1 MAKSHAIGIDLGTT
15 YSVIAHLNE
24 AGRPE
29 ILANSMGERTT
40 PSAVM
45 FESDGSTVVGSDVIN
60 SLGVTSPERIVRWVK
75 RHMGDDTW
83 SHEVDGRTYSAVDIS
98 ALILRALKEDGERWL
113 NAPVTR
119 AVITVP
125 AYFDEPRRQ
134 ATVEAARRAG
144 LEPLRIINEP
154 TAAALAYAQSG
165 HVAGKLVI
173 YDFGGGTFD
182 VSIVDVRSPSEI
194 TVLSTAGD
202 PFLGGHDL
210 DGVLAEYA
218 AQQNGDEIPDDRLT
232 DEDWLQLLAEAETAK
247 RRLSSRDEAAIAG
260 RGTLSGQV
268 RVQRVDFERLIS
280 SHVKKTQLLI
290 EEALDGARLSPTDID
305 AVLLVG
311 GSARIPA
318 VAELVRNMFGR
329 EPVNSINPDEVVAL
343 GASIQAGVV
352 LAEAGEIDLP
362 EGPLSAVRQVR
373 LQDVAPHSY
382 GTIVLQNELED
393 QLRNDIIIPKNT
405 PIPHS
410 VTRSYYTVKAGQ
422 RAINCRVTQGEHHD
436 PAFVTTVL
444 EEDLELPPGRPAQ
457 CEIQVTYTYDVNG
470 QMACEF
476 LDVESGRRRTLDLK
490 IDRR

>member
-29 ILANSMGERTT
+29 ILTNTMGERTT

-45 FESDGSTVVGSDVIN
+45 FESDGTPTVGADAIN
-60 SLGVTSPERIVRWVK
+60 SLGVTRPQHIMRWVK
-75 RHMGDDTW
+75 RRMGDETW
-83 SHEVDGRTYSAVDIS
+83 SVDVDGRSYSAVDIS
-98 ALILRALKEDGERWL
+98 ALILRSLKQDAESWL
-113 NAPVTR
+113 KSPVTR

-125 AYFDEPRRQ
+125 AYFDESRRQ
-134 ATVEAARRAG
+134 ATVAAARQAG

-165 HVAGKLVI
+165 HVVGKVVI

-182 VSIVDVRSPSEI
+182 VSVVDVRSPNDIS
-194 TVLSTAGD
+194 VLSTAGD

-210 DGVLAEYA
+210 DVALVDHA
-218 AQQNGDEIPDDRLT
+218 AAQNGDKVPDEPLMDNG
-232 DEDWLQLLAEAETAK
+232 WLEALAEAETAK
-247 RRLSSRDEAAIAG
+247 RRLSTREEAVIPA
-260 RGTLSGQV
+260 RGILSGAV
-268 RVQRVDFERLIS
+268 KVKRSEFERLIDE
-280 SHVKKTQLLI
+280 HVNKTRYLI
-290 EEALDGARLSPTDID
+290 EEALEAVELTVRDID

-311 GSARIPA
+311 GSARIPS
-318 VAELVRNMFGR
+318 VARLVRDMFGR
-329 EPVNSINPDEVVAL
+329 EPVMSINPDEAVAL
-343 GASIQAGVV
+343 GATIQAGMV
-352 LAEAGEIDLP
+352 LAAAGEIDLP
-362 EGPLSAVRQVR
+362 EGPLTAIRQVR

-382 GTIVLQNELED
+382 GTIVLQDETEG

-410 VTRSYYTVKAGQ
+410 VSKSFYTVREGQ
-422 RAINCRVTQGEHHD
+422 TGINCRVTQGENSD

-444 EEDLELPPGRPAQ
+444 DEHLELPPGRPAQ

-476 LDVESGRRRTLDLK
+476 LDVESGRRRTLDLTVE
-490 IDRR
+490 RR